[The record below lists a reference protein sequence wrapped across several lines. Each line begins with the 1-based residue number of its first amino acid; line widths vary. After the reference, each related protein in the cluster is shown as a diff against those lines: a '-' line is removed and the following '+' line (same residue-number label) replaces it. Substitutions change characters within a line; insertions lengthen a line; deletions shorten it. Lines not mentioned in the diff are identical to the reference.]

1 MIFDEEG
8 LDSLCQ
14 RTIQAQYVEGFISL
28 LSSAIDDGRVVA
40 RWGRA
45 GRCVMWRL
53 EWRTLHVHVQN
64 VGNGRGKSEVAH
76 V

>member
-1 MIFDEEG
+1 MIR
-8 LDSLCQ
+8 S
-14 RTIQAQYVEGFISL
+14 TIQAQYVEGFISL
-28 LSSAIDDGRVVA
+28 LSSAIDDWRVVA

-45 GRCVMWRL
+45 GRCVMWHL
-53 EWRTLHVHVQN
+53 EWRALHIHVQN

>member
-1 MIFDEEG
+1 MIR
-8 LDSLCQ
+8 S
-14 RTIQAQYVEGFISL
+14 TIQAQYVEGFISL

-45 GRCVMWRL
+45 GMWHL
-53 EWRTLHVHVQN
+53 EWRALHIHVQN
-64 VGNGRGKSEVAH
+64 VGNGKGKSEVAH